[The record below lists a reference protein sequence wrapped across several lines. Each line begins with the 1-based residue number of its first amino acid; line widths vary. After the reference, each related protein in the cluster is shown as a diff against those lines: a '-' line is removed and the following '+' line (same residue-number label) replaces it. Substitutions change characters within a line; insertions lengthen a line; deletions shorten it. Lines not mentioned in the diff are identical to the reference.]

1 MGKDFSITPDGDFKT
16 HIHVNRFVAAP
27 FLELV
32 VNGKSLDLA
41 GEWVSF
47 RELKQ
52 TAGFSYDFF
61 YNQCEEIM
69 RRAADAY
76 PDLFE
81 SLVHII
87 GGQQVEDHLGADI
100 AVVLQP
106 LPKVPVML
114 CYWSPDDG
122 LDSKLTLLFDRT
134 MEDNLPNRGI
144 FTICI
149 GLARMIERTSA
160 RHGAFTVVR

>member
-1 MGKDFSITPDGDFKT
+1 MVKDGRDS
-16 HIHVNRFVAAP
+16 R
-27 FLELV
+27 
-32 VNGKSLDLA
+32 
-41 GEWVSF
+41 
-47 RELKQ
+47 
-52 TAGFSYDFF
+52 
-61 YNQCEEIM
+61 CEEIM

-87 GGQQVEDHLGADI
+87 GGQQVEDHLGADT

-134 MEDNLPNRGI
+134 VKDNLPNRGI
-144 FTICI
+144 FYHLHRAGPNDRENVGETRGVYRCPI
-149 GLARMIERTSA
+149 GDAQ
-160 RHGAFTVVR
+160 